1 VDVDER
7 EGTVSATMPAT
18 KSIGPRALLLTAA
31 GIVAMAIVAATPGSP
46 YQPRLTARGQ
56 PHGIVRDL
64 AVWLH
69 LDRIPG
75 DPLLAV
81 GVLAMLLATGAFL
94 YLLRAAFRGQVSV
107 RGVAALVVGAHALLL
122 LIPLLFSRDVYSY
135 AFYGRI
141 AGIYHGN
148 PYVQTPL
155 DHSSDVLWNLVGPR
169 WVDTPAYYGPGWTS
183 LSAALSRFL
192 PHPIDQVEAYR
203 YLSIAASLATCG
215 VIVWIVHRLWPAR
228 TAFALAAFGANPVV
242 LFHAAGSG
250 HIDLLVALSIVGAFA
265 LLVSKRELPA
275 VAVLTL
281 GALIKVTASLPLLL
295 LLVWCVARRPPEER
309 RRAALTHVGLSLG
322 IAAAFALPYFQLKDP
337 TLGMLGLVGQIGWL
351 APPTVIAQVVDWL
364 SFHTLGWIV
373 RVGAIVLLAWCVGML
388 GREVWRRAS
397 RGGMSGQEQA
407 AVWGWALALLMLLG
421 PILLPWYVVWGLPLV
436 WALPRIPRTAVI
448 ATSSMLG
455 VTLWSAEALRYPGG
469 FQLNLWI
476 GYLIVVPILTVML
489 LFIIRDLR
497 SRIELGRL
505 FEDEFARPAPT
516 MLAGEPPDE
525 QRVPET
531 SGEGAREAGGSPS
544 IQIGADSL

>member
-1 VDVDER
+1 MDVDER
-7 EGTVSATMPAT
+7 KRTTPAT

-46 YQPRLTARGQ
+46 YQPRLSARGQ
-56 PHGIVRDL
+56 PHGIVRDV
-64 AVWLH
+64 AVFLH

-75 DPLLAV
+75 DPVLAV

-94 YLLRAAFRGQVSV
+94 YLLRTAYRGQVSV
-107 RGVAALVVGAHALLL
+107 RCVAALVVGAHALLL
-122 LIPLLFSRDVYSY
+122 LMPLLFSRDVYSY

-141 AGIYHGN
+141 AAIYHGN

-192 PHPIDQVEAYR
+192 PHPIDHVEAYR

-250 HIDLLVALSIVGAFA
+250 HNDLLVALSIVGAFA

-275 VAVLTL
+275 VAALTL

-309 RRAALTHVGLSLG
+309 RRAVLTHVGLSLG

-337 TLGMLGLVGQIGWL
+337 TLGMLGLFGQTGWL
-351 APPTVIAQVVDWL
+351 APPTVVAQFVDWL
-364 SFHTLGWIV
+364 SFHTLGWVV

-476 GYLIVVPILTVML
+476 GYLVVVPILTVML
-489 LFIIRDLR
+489 LFVIRDLR

-516 MLAGEPPDE
+516 MLAGESPDE
-525 QRVPET
+525 QRVADP
-531 SGEGAREAGGSPS
+531 SGDGAGEAGGSPS
-544 IQIGADSL
+544 IQIGAESL